1 MSNEGGGPAL
11 DRLVAQFEDV
21 ELHEPGLTVEY
32 VVGAPASSIAPVLR
46 YLRDDEAL
54 DFQVLTDLTVVDHGV
69 AEQGSGRFE
78 IVYHLH
84 SPRKN
89 HRLRVKAVVYEDS
102 CAVESVVS
110 LWPAADWLE
119 REAWDLYGVEF
130 LGHPD
135 LRRIFLEEDFVG
147 HPLRKDFAKRGRS
160 TGDGAKQSVRSSRID
175 SKSAL
180 RVGPDH
186 PITRGA
192 AVFDVELAGERIE
205 AVEIELGYAHR
216 GFEKE
221 CESVGWAEVVPYT
234 ERLNYNSGV
243 LANTAYCLTVEKLLG
258 VRCPPRADWLR
269 VLAGELAR
277 VSDHLARCGRVAS
290 QLGADAA
297 ASRVRDAREFIFD
310 ALESLSGARL
320 LPSYV
325 RIGGVCRDLP
335 DDFAARWP
343 QRCDSLRRL
352 LDAYETLAN
361 RNPIFA
367 GRLQGSGV
375 LSREDCIRY
384 SVTGPILRA
393 AGEAWDLRKQTPY
406 LVYSDLEF
414 DVPVGS
420 LGDNLDRLLVCLEEI
435 RQSLGIVGQCLE
447 VLESLGPGPIDVA
460 KGELVGFS
468 EDDPAGSGSTRLA
481 LPAGDVY
488 FALES
493 ANGELGFYLVSDGS
507 DTPCKVRCRPPS
519 FLNLQPLPRMVETG
533 ILADLG
539 PTYALLNAI
548 DGECDR

>member
-1 MSNEGGGPAL
+1 MSDEGGGPAL
-11 DRLVAQFEDV
+11 ERLVAQFEDV

-32 VVGAPASSIAPVLR
+32 VVGVPAASIAPVLR

-54 DFQVLTDLTVVDHGV
+54 DFQVLTDFTVVDHGV
-69 AEQGSGRFE
+69 AEDGSYRFE
-78 IVYHLH
+78 LVYHLH
-84 SPRKN
+84 SPARN
-89 HRLRVKAVVYEDS
+89 HRLRVKAALSEGA
-102 CAVESVVS
+102 CAVESIVS
-110 LWPAADWLE
+110 LWPAAAWLE
-119 REAWDLYGVEF
+119 REAWDLYGVDF
-130 LGHPD
+130 LGHPG
-135 LRRIFLEEDFVG
+135 LRRIFLNEEFDG
-147 HPLRKDFAKRGRS
+147 HPLRKDFAQGAPS
-160 TGDGAKQSVRSSRID
+160 TGHGAPKGSSSPRMD
-175 SKSAL
+175 SKSVL

-192 AVFDVELAGERIE
+192 AVFDVTLVGEKIE
-205 AVEIELGYAHR
+205 ALEIELGYAHR

-221 CESVGWAEVVPYT
+221 CESAGWGGVVPYT
-234 ERLNYNSGV
+234 DRLNYNSAV

-258 VRCPPRADWLR
+258 VRCPPRAEWLR
-269 VLAGELAR
+269 VMAGELAR
-277 VSDHLARCGRVAS
+277 VSDHLARCGRVAA

-343 QRCDSLRRL
+343 GRCDCLRRL
-352 LDAYETLAN
+352 LDDYETLAN

-367 GRLQGSGV
+367 GRLRGSGV

-393 AGEAWDLRKQTPY
+393 AGDAWDLRKETPY

-435 RQSLGIVGQCLE
+435 RQSLGIVRQCLE

-460 KGELVGFS
+460 QGEPTGSL
-468 EDDPAGSGSTRLA
+468 EDDRAGSGPARLV

-507 DTPCKVRCRPPS
+507 AAPCKVRCRPPS
-519 FLNLQPLPRMVETG
+519 FLNLQPLPRMVESG
-533 ILADLG
+533 SLADLG
-539 PTYALLNAI
+539 PTYALVNAI